1 VVEVDDRGGGTIRVP
16 NVPWRFSASPDVGVS
31 GVPKYR
37 GEDNR
42 ALLGELLGY
51 DDDRLDRLEADG
63 VLSSRLPGDRST
75 MALGFPVLPMK
86 ATMGSTGAVPE
97 GDDWA
102 FEIKWD
108 GYRTIVHVADGAVRL
123 QSSAGHDVT
132 ARWPEFVDLAGSVN
146 ASSAILDGELV
157 VLGDDGRRGSI
168 SSSAAASAR
177 IAKLSCSSS
186 TCCRSTVPTRSTC
199 RTSTVAASSSDSSSP
214 ATTGWC
220 RRSVSARARRSS
232 RPPPSRELEGVI
244 AKRVDSR
251 YRPGTRTKDWR
262 KIKNRTVVELTIGGF
277 TTGTGNRA
285 GTFGALLV
293 GRPAPGW
300 TVVRRRRRDRLRP
313 TRIARAHRAT
323 PRPGRR
329 HDARSFHRRRR
340 RRRTATWVEPVLR
353 ATVEIAEFTNDGLVR
368 HATFV
373 DLAE

>member
-1 VVEVDDRGGGTIRVP
+1 
-16 NVPWRFSASPDVGVS
+16 
-31 GVPKYR
+31 
-37 GEDNR
+37 
-42 ALLGELLGY
+42 
-51 DDDRLDRLEADG
+51 
-63 VLSSRLPGDRST
+63 

-132 ARWPEFVDLAGSVN
+132 ARWPEFDDLAESVN

-157 VLGDDGRRGSI
+157 VFDDDGRPRFDLVQRSGVGSDREAVLQFFDVLQI
-168 SSSAAASAR
+168 DGTDTIDLPYLDRRRLLERLVEAGDNWLVPSFRVGDGSA
-177 IAKLSCSSS
+177 L
-186 TCCRSTVPTRSTC
+186 
-199 RTSTVAASSSDSSSP
+199 VAAT
-214 ATTGWC
+214 AEQG
-220 RRSVSARARRSS
+220 
-232 RPPPSRELEGVI
+232 LEGVI

-262 KIKNRTVVELTIGGF
+262 KIKNRTVVELAIGGF

-293 GRPAPGW
+293 GRPAPDGLAFAGGVG
-300 TVVRRRRRDRLRP
+300 TGFDQRTLRALTDRLRDLAVDRCP
-313 TRIARAHRAT
+313 FDPPPPPPVA
-323 PRPGRR
+323 
-329 HDARSFHRRRR
+329 
-340 RRRTATWVEPVLR
+340 RTATWVEPVLR
-353 ATVEIAEFTNDGLVR
+353 ATLEIAEFTNDGLVR

-373 DLAE
+373 GLTE

>member
-1 VVEVDDRGGGTIRVP
+1 
-16 NVPWRFSASPDVGVS
+16 
-31 GVPKYR
+31 
-37 GEDNR
+37 
-42 ALLGELLGY
+42 
-51 DDDRLDRLEADG
+51 
-63 VLSSRLPGDRST
+63 

-132 ARWPEFVDLAGSVN
+132 ARWPEFDDLAESVN

-157 VLGDDGRRGSI
+157 VFDDDGRPRFDLVQRSGVGSDREAVLQFFDVLQI
-168 SSSAAASAR
+168 DGTDTIDLPYLDRRRLLERLVEAGDNWLVPSFRVGDGSA
-177 IAKLSCSSS
+177 L
-186 TCCRSTVPTRSTC
+186 
-199 RTSTVAASSSDSSSP
+199 VAAT
-214 ATTGWC
+214 AEQG
-220 RRSVSARARRSS
+220 
-232 RPPPSRELEGVI
+232 LEGVI

-251 YRPGTRTKDWR
+251 YRTGTRTKDWR

-293 GRPAPGW
+293 GRPAPDGLD
-300 TVVRRRRRDRLRP
+300 VRRRRRHGLRSTHAACTHRSTPFDLAVDRCP
-313 TRIARAHRAT
+313 FDPPPPAPVA
-323 PRPGRR
+323 
-329 HDARSFHRRRR
+329 
-340 RRRTATWVEPVLR
+340 RTATWVEPVLR
-353 ATVEIAEFTNDGLVR
+353 ATLEIAEFTNDGLVR

-373 DLAE
+373 DLTE